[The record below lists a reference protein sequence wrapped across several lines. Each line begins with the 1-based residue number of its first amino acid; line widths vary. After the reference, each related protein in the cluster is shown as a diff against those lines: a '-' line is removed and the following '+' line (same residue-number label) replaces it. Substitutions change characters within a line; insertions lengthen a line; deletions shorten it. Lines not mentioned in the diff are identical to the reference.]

1 MTEKN
6 ETVKEEHCEEE
17 KEKIETADELMKEK
31 ADNKF
36 IARENTAQIQIF
48 VQNANFDNKADIKQ
62 ILDLVKREDIL
73 R

>member
-1 MTEKN
+1 MAEEN

-36 IARENTAQIQIF
+36 IAKFKET
-48 VQNANFDNKADIKQ
+48 
-62 ILDLVKREDIL
+62 
-73 R
+73 